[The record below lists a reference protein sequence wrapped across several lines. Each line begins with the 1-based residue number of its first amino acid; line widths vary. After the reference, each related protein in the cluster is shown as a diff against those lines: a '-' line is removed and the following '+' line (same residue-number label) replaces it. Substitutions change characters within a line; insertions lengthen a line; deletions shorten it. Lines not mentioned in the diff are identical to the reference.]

1 MFPVTSM
8 VGVVS
13 VGVVAVG
20 HISSFGCTTSSAVAV
35 KNSRC

>member
-8 VGVVS
+8 VGGP
-13 VGVVAVG
+13 VGAVAVG

-35 KNSRC
+35 KNSR